1 MKSSFPSNGLMFFV
15 SLLLLCAGLLQAQE
29 FEVKILLENAHVGE
43 LLFGCQAG
51 GSAGY
56 DRGKDI
62 FCPPGGMGDTGLV
75 WFAAPQAELP
85 SLYKDIKDCVFPQ
98 RWELQVQPP
107 LRKKL
112 ILKWVPQ
119 ELPGELEFQLAGNGV
134 DLDMKKTSELTISA
148 KGSLQ
153 IIVRKNQPEAT
164 IEKK

>member
-1 MKSSFPSNGLMFFV
+1 MKSTFPTKRLTFFV
-15 SLLLLCAGLLQAQE
+15 SLLLFFAGLLQAQE

-43 LLFGCQAG
+43 LLFGCQTG
-51 GSAGY
+51 GSVGY

-62 FCPPGGMGDTGLV
+62 FCPPGGMGDTGLA

-85 SLYKDIKDCVFPQ
+85 SLYKDIKNSVFPQ

-112 ILKWVPQ
+112 MLKWEPQ
-119 ELPGELEFQLAGNGV
+119 KLPGELEFQLAGNGV
-134 DLDMKKTSELTISA
+134 DLDMKKTAQLTVTT
-148 KGSLQ
+148 KGTLL
-153 IIVRKNQPEAT
+153 ITVRKNQPETT